1 MRTNKV
7 DDEQV
12 WQLINERM
20 DELGVTLN
28 DVVEQ
33 NPYLALLIKRR
44 IAGYPVPIDD
54 ARLYQCAQ
62 LLGLITH
69 SHASGRRPSR
79 DELIILLRYG
89 ESPYPRQVRFV
100 DWGCNGEH

>member
-1 MRTNKV
+1 MLTNKV
-7 DDEQV
+7 DDKEV
-12 WQLINERM
+12 WQLIKKRM

-28 DVVEQ
+28 QIAEQ
-33 NPYLALLIKRR
+33 DPYLALLIKRS
-44 IAGYPVPIDD
+44 IAGYTLPISD

-62 LLGLITH
+62 LLGLTTYR
-69 SHASGRRPSR
+69 HASGQLPSR

-89 ESPYPRQVRFV
+89 ESSYPRQDKFV